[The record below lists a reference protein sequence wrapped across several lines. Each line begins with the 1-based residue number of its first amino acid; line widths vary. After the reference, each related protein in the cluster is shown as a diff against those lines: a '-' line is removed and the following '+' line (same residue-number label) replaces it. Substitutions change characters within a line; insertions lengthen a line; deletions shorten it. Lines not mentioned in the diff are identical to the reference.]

1 VGERKWKRKSTH
13 TPGGVFILLIRIG
26 YGLTVICK
34 VPLPPEVPEA
44 VIVAVPVVPPKV
56 AVGAVVFDP
65 VTVIMAELLELQ
77 FAATLEVKVILDP
90 VPPFVAKLMEFPE
103 QLLQVMVRACPTVTV
118 AVPLKPL

>member
-1 VGERKWKRKSTH
+1 
-13 TPGGVFILLIRIG
+13 
-26 YGLTVICK
+26 
-34 VPLPPEVPEA
+34 
-44 VIVAVPVVPPKV
+44 
-56 AVGAVVFDP
+56 VFDP

-118 AVPLKPL
+118 AVPLKPLYVAVIVTGLVVFCTALTRPVLLTVTSV